1 MEKSYKIKAKNK
13 KETVYFRDP
22 NPFTN
27 IGQVE
32 YVFLDKTGTLTKKN
46 FSPNM
51 IYFNNKLF
59 FIDMENFLEILKKKE
74 KDSKLNLNQEA
85 LNYKSCFTNSERIG
99 KMNEGEENQN
109 FSSEDEINQ
118 DNLASTTSTS
128 SNLAIKMK
136 GISKFGKSGESQAD
150 PNPKEPYN
158 PLDKV
163 YNEEDF
169 LNLTNNNSIDDNP
182 EAFFESIVL
191 SSNSKVTYIP
201 QKDHYIYDCLNKEG
215 ENCLNFA
222 NKSDFIYERYDPAT
236 DFLNCIFKGKELEA
250 ALKKVIL
257 LIIL

>member
-1 MEKSYKIKAKNK
+1 MEKSYKIKAKNN

-59 FIDMENFLEILKKKE
+59 SIDMANFVELIKNKE
-74 KDSKLNLNQEA
+74 KDSKINLNQETI
-85 LNYKSCFTNSERIG
+85 NYQSCFTNIEKIG
-99 KMNEGEENQN
+99 KMNEGEEIQN
-109 FSSEDEINQ
+109 FSSEEDVNQ
-118 DNLASTTSTS
+118 DNLVSTTSA
-128 SNLAIKMK
+128 SNLALKIK
-136 GISKFGKSGESQAD
+136 GISKFGKSGESQLD
-150 PNPKEPYN
+150 INPKEPYN

-163 YNEEDF
+163 FNEEDF
-169 LNLTNNNSIDDNP
+169 LNLTYNASIDNNP

-222 NKSDFIYERYDPAT
+222 NKSDFIYERYDPTT
-236 DFLNCIFKGKELEA
+236 DFLNCIFKGK
-250 ALKKVIL
+250 KYGQT
-257 LIIL
+257 